1 MAASSRRTR
10 RGVELEK
17 SAMIGVIADRSEQDI
32 VREFFELF
40 KTPWEFYREDRGY
53 DVVLCA
59 GECEVRVAGRVVLC
73 YSGEQTRFD
82 SEHKNPFVR
91 QRKDPCTL
99 SYLGDRIPIYSQS
112 VTFVGGNPGFLTEQ
126 ESGEAAVYLDQSPHR
141 VLVRIGY
148 DLFAEVRT
156 LLTVGQPGA
165 NGSIPALEL
174 HIAVLRDLITTCG
187 ISLVE
192 IPPVPEGFSFI
203 ACLTHDVDHPSVRQ
217 HKRDHTIV
225 GFLWR
230 AIFGSLRN
238 VLRGRMSLRDLAT
251 NWAAALNLPF
261 VHLGVAKDFWRNFND
276 RYVEIENGL
285 PSTLF
290 VIPFKGCAGR
300 TRTGA
305 APAFRA
311 AGYGARDLADAIKKV
326 TGTGHEVGLHGID
339 AWLDHSK
346 GSEEIAEIRRVT
358 GASEIGVRMHWLYYD
373 R

>member
-1 MAASSRRTR
+1 M
-10 RGVELEK
+10 
-17 SAMIGVIADRSEQDI
+17 
-32 VREFFELF
+32 
-40 KTPWEFYREDRGY
+40 
-53 DVVLCA
+53 
-59 GECEVRVAGRVVLC
+59 
-73 YSGEQTRFD
+73 
-82 SEHKNPFVR
+82 
-91 QRKDPCTL
+91 
-99 SYLGDRIPIYSQS
+99 
-112 VTFVGGNPGFLTEQ
+112 
-126 ESGEAAVYLDQSPHR
+126 
-141 VLVRIGY
+141 
-148 DLFAEVRT
+148 
-156 LLTVGQPGA
+156 
-165 NGSIPALEL
+165 
-174 HIAVLRDLITTCG
+174 
-187 ISLVE
+187 
-192 IPPVPEGFSFI
+192 
-203 ACLTHDVDHPSVRQ
+203 
-217 HKRDHTIV
+217 V

-373 R
+373 RESPKALEEAGAAYDSSIGYNETVGYRAGTTQAYKPPAVSRLLELPLHIMDTALFYPTHLDLSSTEAKAVFVSMLEDAARHGGCLTVNWHDRSLAPERLWGASYRELVQEMKTRGAWFATAGQAVSWFRKRRSATFRSGGFEHDGAHTEVAVRQCDSLPSLRLRVNKARKFGESGVRRLKDYVDLPVNQGADDRVRSEAGK